1 MGRPYFSVRRGMK
14 ILEVTIC
21 SDPICN
27 QTGCGV
33 SLKTLVIRLIH
44 PMMIFS
50 FMPVGDGK
58 SGYYS
63 KFKETGGFGKED
75 IYKVTFKEK

>member
-1 MGRPYFSVRRGMK
+1 
-14 ILEVTIC
+14 
-21 SDPICN
+21 
-27 QTGCGV
+27 
-33 SLKTLVIRLIH
+33 
-44 PMMIFS
+44 
-50 FMPVGDGK
+50 MPVGDGK